1 MRAATVREFLAVGV
15 LVAVVVQ
22 VAVSVL
28 VEMGVTVTK
37 WVYVQVFVIL
47 GIQYARQCVYSNGGG
62 ACGVCGSE
70 FGQQRTQL
78 WLRLGDK
85 AWNASSYRCRA
96 PTSRLQ

>member
-1 MRAATVREFLAVGV
+1 MAPVREFLVVAV
-15 LVAVVVQ
+15 LVTVTVQ

-47 GIQYARQCVYSNGGG
+47 GIQYECVYSNGGG

-78 WLRLGDK
+78 WLRLDDK
-85 AWNASSYRCRA
+85 AWNASSYRCKA